1 MDKVKLLETS
11 GELYSYYYTLENTI
25 DYYYGS
31 LLPSTG
37 YIRKFDIVKYYDGL
51 LLRVPNRQNPEV
63 LEEVVKQEK
72 CWKYSKNIVVGIR
85 F

>member
-1 MDKVKLLETS
+1 MAKKAMIEKWS
-11 GELYSYYYTLENTI
+11 KE
-25 DYYYGS
+25 
-31 LLPSTG
+31 PKFSTRKYNRCKICGRPHG